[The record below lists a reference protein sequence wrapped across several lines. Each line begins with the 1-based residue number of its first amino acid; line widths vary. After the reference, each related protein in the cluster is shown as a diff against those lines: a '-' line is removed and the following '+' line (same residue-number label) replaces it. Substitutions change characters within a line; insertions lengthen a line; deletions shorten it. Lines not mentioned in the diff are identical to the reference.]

1 MPSTFERKMTFL
13 SRNLYPVI
21 LAQET
26 SGKHAFLYQEHKF
39 HKRKIVGVKEFP
51 EWHYL
56 ADLEDTQ
63 ARQNS
68 ETQQKGYVEGW
79 HHQDLCW
86 QRIFLPEGRTL
97 GWAPILICACF
108 PDEVLALLAPASTSP
123 EYIYFTP
130 KRLLLLRAGGG
141 SWWSYRAA
149 HPFWLYSCWRSSFW
163 PPLQLNVVRCLFT
176 KVSFLLSNSAGK
188 TAKLFG
194 KVKLNIPQPLLGL
207 FSPGNLYLKEAVSY
221 SLTLLVNVCYSVFV
235 STTFLTHIYA
245 NS

>member
-1 MPSTFERKMTFL
+1 MLRVGTIKISAGSVSSYQRAERWDEPRFL
-13 SRNLYPVI
+13 SVHVSLMKSW
-21 LAQET
+21 L
-26 SGKHAFLYQEHKF
+26 S
-39 HKRKIVGVKEFP
+39 
-51 EWHYL
+51 
-56 ADLEDTQ
+56 
-63 ARQNS
+63 
-68 ETQQKGYVEGW
+68 
-79 HHQDLCW
+79 C
-86 QRIFLPEGRTL
+86 
-97 GWAPILICACF
+97 
-108 PDEVLALLAPASTSP
+108 APASTSP

-141 SWWSYRAA
+141 SWWSYRTA

-163 PPLQLNVVRCLFT
+163 PPLLLNVVRCLFT
-176 KVSFLLSNSAGK
+176 KVPFLLSDSAGK